1 MQHPVHLSRVRPP
14 RYACSGGDCKCW
26 AQKDN
31 RYLSERGQLANKSLY
46 NTWSKPKTANC
57 LTISEELCGVIQ
69 SDALVHNLYGEV
81 RHSQLRCY
89 PLPDRH
95 DLLQLGLGCR
105 TLNGPVAALP
115 EPPRVCGQ
123 KLRSLFGTLK

>member
-1 MQHPVHLSRVRPP
+1 MAAQRLLCNIPFIFLECDPHATLVQ
-14 RYACSGGDCKCW
+14 AGGNLVTASAGLKKITDIFRN
-26 AQKDN
+26 ADN
-31 RYLSERGQLANKSLY
+31 LQTKAY

-57 LTISEELCGVIQ
+57 QTRSEELCGVIQ

-105 TLNGPVAALP
+105 TLNGPVAASP
-115 EPPRVCGQ
+115 EPPRVCG
-123 KLRSLFGTLK
+123 